1 MNEMY
6 VCLNLFDDSHIDYDR
21 NRARGHV
28 KRLFLWESRRMGL
41 FTPLYVYSTILF
53 GLFLDLYKDT
63 RLGVHFPLPSSDIFL
78 LHNTTTRS
86 FGSKAISI
94 VYYYLR
100 YINTRVSAF
109 LNSLLKDRDLEYRG
123 QALVV
128 LTSNSTHPYEA
139 VC

>member
-6 VCLNLFDDSHIDYDR
+6 VCLNLFDDSYIDYDR

-41 FTPLYVYSTILF
+41 FTPLYVYSTIHF

-100 YINTRVSAF
+100 YINTCISAF
-109 LNSLLKDRDLEYRG
+109 SKTDLQCAEDRPDLSR
-123 QALVV
+123 QVA
-128 LTSNSTHPYEA
+128 
-139 VC
+139 